1 MIMEHSAIRS
11 AGSNAA
17 LLAGRL
23 LLSAIFLHE
32 GATLAL
38 NFNATAAAFERL
50 GLELPVAIGV
60 ILLQLAAGFSVAA
73 GMATRLGAVALG
85 IFCLMTALLFHTD
98 FTSQNELLHFEKDL
112 AIAGGMFVLAISGAG
127 SLSVDAVLKRIF
139 PAPVAAFF

>member
-1 MIMEHSAIRS
+1 MEHSAIRS

-98 FTSQNELLHFEKDL
+98 FTSQNELLHFEKDF

-127 SLSVDAVLKRIF
+127 SLSVDAVLKRIV
-139 PAPVAAFF
+139 PVPMAAFF

>member
-1 MIMEHSAIRS
+1 MEHSLPRS
-11 AGSNAA
+11 AGASTV

-38 NFNATAAAFERL
+38 NFNATAQTFARL

-73 GMATRLGAVALG
+73 GLATRLGAAALG
-85 IFCLMTALLFHTD
+85 IFCLLTALLFHTD
-98 FTSQNELLHFEKDL
+98 FTSQNELLHFEKDF

-127 SLSVDAVLKRIF
+127 ALSIDAVLKRNCA
-139 PAPVAAFF
+139 APIAALL

>member
-1 MIMEHSAIRS
+1 MEHSPIRS
-11 AGSNAA
+11 VGSNAA

-38 NFNATAAAFERL
+38 NFNATATAFERL

-98 FTSQNELLHFEKDL
+98 FTSQNELLHFEKDF

-127 SLSVDAVLKRIF
+127 SLSVDAVLKRIV

>member
-1 MIMEHSAIRS
+1 MAHSLPRS
-11 AGSNAA
+11 AGASTV

-38 NFNATAAAFERL
+38 NFNATAQAFARL

-60 ILLQLAAGFSVAA
+60 ILLQLAAGLSVAA
-73 GMATRLGAVALG
+73 GLATRLGATALG
-85 IFCLMTALLFHTD
+85 NFCLLTALLFHTD
-98 FTSQNELLHFEKDL
+98 FASQNELLHFEKDF

-127 SLSVDAVLKRIF
+127 ALSIDAVLKRNC
-139 PAPVAAFF
+139 PAPIAALL

>member
-1 MIMEHSAIRS
+1 MIMEHSLPRS
-11 AGSNAA
+11 AGANTV
-17 LLAGRL
+17 LLGGRL

-38 NFNATAAAFERL
+38 NFNATAQAFARL

-73 GMATRLGAVALG
+73 GLATRLGAAALG
-85 IFCLMTALLFHTD
+85 TFCLLTALLFHTD
-98 FTSQNELLHFEKDL
+98 FTSQNELLHFEKDF

-127 SLSVDAVLKRIF
+127 ALSIDAVLKRNC
-139 PAPVAAFF
+139 PAPIAALL

>member
-1 MIMEHSAIRS
+1 MEHSLPRS
-11 AGSNAA
+11 AGANTV

-38 NFNATAAAFERL
+38 NFNATAAAFAKL

-73 GMATRLGAVALG
+73 GLATRLGAAALG
-85 IFCLMTALLFHTD
+85 TFCLLTALLFHTD
-98 FTSQNELLHFEKDL
+98 FASQNELLHFEKDF

-127 SLSVDAVLKRIF
+127 SLSIDALLKRNC
-139 PAPVAAFF
+139 PAPIAALL

>member
-1 MIMEHSAIRS
+1 MEHSLTRS
-11 AGSNAA
+11 AGTNTV
-17 LLAGRL
+17 LLGGRL

-38 NFNATAAAFERL
+38 NFNATAQTFARL

-73 GMATRLGAVALG
+73 GLATRLGAAALG
-85 IFCLMTALLFHTD
+85 IFCLLTALLFHTD
-98 FTSQNELLHFEKDL
+98 FASQNELLHFEKDF

>member
-1 MIMEHSAIRS
+1 MDHSPSRS

-127 SLSVDAVLKRIF
+127 SLSVDAVLKRIV
-139 PAPVAAFF
+139 PTPVAAFF

>member
-1 MIMEHSAIRS
+1 MIMEHSLPRS
-11 AGSNAA
+11 AGANTV

-38 NFNATAAAFERL
+38 NFNATAEAFATL

-60 ILLQLAAGFSVAA
+60 ILLQLAAGLSVAA
-73 GMATRLGAVALG
+73 GLATRLGGAALG
-85 IFCLMTALLFHTD
+85 IFCLLTALLFHTD
-98 FTSQNELLHFEKDL
+98 FASQNELLHFEKDF

-127 SLSVDAVLKRIF
+127 ALSINAVLKRNCA
-139 PAPVAAFF
+139 APIAALL